1 MRFYGSLCV
10 SSFCPYEVDWP
21 RVTPE
26 GLLLLSVFH
35 YSHSRMPPQY
45 ICTTNWTTSSSYA
58 FPPLLPLLLSL
69 GLLFD
74 VPFHSPPFFYLIPA
88 LPLFFSLCFPFR
100 AFCLGLSYLT
110 PPPLSFLSIIPPA
123 KPKNSANGV
132 TVQAGTKSVVVARC
146 EAADAKPAATIEW
159 LAPVGG
165 NHSTSTTSGPDGTVT
180 VRSEYRLVPTP
191 ADNGREVICR
201 VNQKTQKQP
210 WVYPIKLSV
219 ECKEDTH
226 IYSWTKHLE
235 LYSLKGYFIS
245 MITRPTKVLNNLK
258 VHAIWDTDQC
268 FSKNLEP
275 LTFTVTC
282 KCFATNW
289 EALYTVS
296 YYILEFTAGPHWWEQ
311 QGDKIAI
318 EIKLTKQ

>member
-1 MRFYGSLCV
+1 MKLTG
-10 SSFCPYEVDWP
+10 
-21 RVTPE
+21 PE
-26 GLLLLSVFH
+26 
-35 YSHSRMPPQY
+35 SHQRASCFSRYFITATVGCHHSIYAQQPEPP
-45 ICTTNWTTSSSYA
+45 
-58 FPPLLPLLLSL
+58 PPLMLSL
-69 GLLFD
+69 PSSLFS
-74 VPFHSPPFFYLIPA
+74 SPWASCLMSLSIHRPSFIFLPP
-88 LPLFFSLCFPFR
+88 LPLFFSLCFPLR
-100 AFCLGLSYLT
+100 AFCLGLSYST
-110 PPPLSFLSIIPPA
+110 PRLSFLSIIPPA

-226 IYSWTKHLE
+226 IYTLE
-235 LYSLKGYFIS
+235 QS
-245 MITRPTKVLNNLK
+245 T
-258 VHAIWDTDQC
+258 
-268 FSKNLEP
+268 
-275 LTFTVTC
+275 
-282 KCFATNW
+282 
-289 EALYTVS
+289 
-296 YYILEFTAGPHWWEQ
+296 
-311 QGDKIAI
+311 
-318 EIKLTKQ
+318 